1 MPDVLKSSAYKAS
14 FAKNRED
21 FRKAF
26 SLVYSRYLACKLIHP
41 NERELFYTPYQ
52 ALPESRVCLGFKLSG
67 SNKTLVSTATVVLDS
82 QLGLPSDSTYQEELD
97 ALRDQGRKLAEIT
110 CLAAERDFC
119 YRNGLLYVFRLL
131 YRYARKKGATDFV
144 ISIHPK
150 HREFY
155 EKIFLF
161 TPIGPVRYYKNLY
174 DAPAI
179 LERLDLTTV
188 REKYYSLYGEFP
200 EGRLFADFLLDIS
213 FLSDI
218 WELSRITN
226 MKSKDFW
233 HFYMDFWRLF
243 PSFPPHFQ
251 RFFSLHFDMVLSERR
266 LIA

>member
-1 MPDVLKSSAYKAS
+1 MKSQAYGAY
-14 FAKNRED
+14 FAKDNRD
-21 FRKAF
+21 FEAAF
-26 SLVYSRYLACKLIHP
+26 SLVYSRYLASNLIHK
-41 NERELFYTPYQ
+41 NEKELFYTPYQ
-52 ALPESRVCLGFKLSG
+52 ALSDSRVCLGFQILNGKR
-67 SNKTLVSTATVVLDS
+67 KVVSTATVVMDS
-82 QLGLPSDSTYQEELD
+82 FLGLPSDSTYKRELD
-97 ALRDQGRKLAEIT
+97 ALRDKGRRLAEIT

-150 HREFY
+150 HRDFY

-161 TPIGPVRYYKNLY
+161 KPIGPVKYYKNLY

-179 LERLDLTTV
+179 LECLDLTTV
-188 REKYYSLYGEFP
+188 RERYYALYGEFP

-213 FLSDI
+213 FLSDL

-233 HFYMDFWRLF
+233 YFYMDFWKLF

-251 RFFSLHFDMVLSERR
+251 KFFSLHFDMILSERR
-266 LIA
+266 MIA